1 MSVYMCYMNESM
13 WTGMSKYTFVWHKE
27 KYRGI
32 NTRQLTQIILLVGDD
47 IWRRGQLEKQRSNFN
62 KSEDAESENAEVRD
76 NNKEIIFYILWIHK
90 EPWRSLR
97 NGCFEENF
105 ITHRRNIFV
114 KWFRLPSPSPCKHTH
129 IIQIIEKIS
138 KAVFGEQ
145 QKKKVLA
152 IPGFKHSDCPGKGTV
167 RRQEAEFC
175 SWHHRH
181 WAMWPSASHWHT
193 LSFLIPKVKKFNQI
207 MCKSPFSYKYV
218 MILSLKSI

>member
-1 MSVYMCYMNESM
+1 MCYMNESM

-145 QKKKVLA
+145 QKKKSWQFQDSNTVIVQVKALSGGKKLSSA
-152 IPGFKHSDCPGKGTV
+152 PGTIATGLCDLRQVTDIHSV
-167 RRQEAEFC
+167 F
-175 SWHHRH
+175 S
-181 WAMWPSASHWHT
+181 S
-193 LSFLIPKVKKFNQI
+193 PK
-207 MCKSPFSYKYV
+207 
-218 MILSLKSI
+218 